1 MQPFIHSKRPVHIEF
16 RGIVLNIAQDFTFL
30 SKRIAIAD
38 KIKHIRQQLNLKYQV
53 IDRIS
58 VVIYH
63 EERNTLQT
71 YVLDEDHDS
80 QFSNY
85 EVSFS
90 KCQSLFQIAQNK
102 TARIVND
109 MSVFSNNKKA
119 HTQQVEMAGYLSS
132 FTMPLFYDNKLL
144 GFFFVNSHKKNAL
157 CDELTESLG
166 YIAVMV
172 SLVLQQDLSDINI
185 LKSTIESMKL
195 ISQYRDPETGEHLKR
210 MAYYSLLIARKI
222 ATKYQ
227 LSDEFIEHLF
237 LYAPLH
243 DLGKLMIPDAI
254 LLKSSK
260 LSVDEFKHMKLHTTK
275 GSELVEKLVNIYQ
288 LHNMPFI
295 EVLKNIV
302 CYHHEQIDGGGYPH
316 GLTGKEIP
324 IEAKIVA
331 VADIFDALTSNRP
344 YKKAWS
350 NNQAF
355 EELYR
360 MSANKIEFEFVHAL
374 DHSRGDIEEI
384 QQLFQDE
391 IHDWTQA

>member
-1 MQPFIHSKRPVHIEF
+1 MNIE
-16 RGIVLNIAQDFTFL
+16 QDFTFL
-30 SKRIAIAD
+30 SKRTAIAD
-38 KIKHIRQQLNLKYQV
+38 KVKYIRQHLNLKYQV
-53 IDRIS
+53 VDRIS

-71 YVLDEDHDS
+71 YVLDEERDS
-80 QFSNY
+80 EFSNY
-85 EVSFS
+85 EVNFAQ
-90 KCQSLFQIAQNK
+90 CHSLLQIAQEK
-102 TARIVND
+102 SARIVND
-109 MSVFSNNKKA
+109 MSVFTANKKA
-119 HTQQVEMAGYLSS
+119 HSARVEMAGYRSS
-132 FTMPLFYDNKLL
+132 FTMPLYYDDKLL

-157 CDELTESLG
+157 NTELTKTLS
-166 YIAVMV
+166 YISVMLA
-172 SLVLQQDLSDINI
+172 LVLHQDLRDINT

-210 MAYYSLLIARKI
+210 MAYYSLLIARKV
-222 ATKYQ
+222 AKKHQ
-227 LSDEFIEHLF
+227 LCDEFIEHLF

-243 DLGKLMIPDAI
+243 DLGKLMVPDAI
-254 LLKSSK
+254 LLKPGR
-260 LSVDEFKHMKLHTTK
+260 LNADEFEQMKLHTTQ
-275 GSELVEKLVNIYQ
+275 GNELIEKLVNIYQ

-302 CYHHEQIDGGGYPH
+302 FYHHEQIDGRGYPK

-344 YKKAWS
+344 YKKAWT
-350 NNQAF
+350 NDQAF
-355 EELYR
+355 DELYK

-374 DHSRGDIEEI
+374 DHSRTDIEEI

-391 IHDWTQA
+391 YHEWMQQ